1 MAGAS
6 KAAAPKKPAA
16 GKAAAPKKPA
26 GKAAAKAKAK
36 AEPAAG
42 DKFKLKRGKSTEALE
57 VETVSSA
64 AEKMQLQQRVLN
76 LMKYRANHSKDAE
89 KKSQAQQF
97 LDMYWS
103 KTAAEKEGLLKE
115 FEAAGGKNNT
125 QWLMSVENQH
135 TDATESRDKLREGFF
150 TRTLL
155 KLNSHSGP
163 HPQDR
168 KEHFLFAALPGTRFW
183 R

>member
-1 MAGAS
+1 MHGLARLRRRGDQGVS
-6 KAAAPKKPAA
+6 LHFLDC
-16 GKAAAPKKPA
+16 
-26 GKAAAKAKAK
+26 KAAAKAKAK
-36 AEPAAG
+36 AEAAAA
-42 DKFKLKRGKSTEALE
+42 KLNRGKSTDALE

-115 FEAAGGKNNT
+115 LAA
-125 QWLMSVENQH
+125 
-135 TDATESRDKLREGFF
+135 
-150 TRTLL
+150 RTIP
-155 KLNSHSGP
+155 SGS
-163 HPQDR
+163 
-168 KEHFLFAALPGTRFW
+168 
-183 R
+183 

>member
-42 DKFKLKRGKSTEALE
+42 AKLKRGKSTEALE

-103 KTAAEKEGLLKE
+103 KTATEKEGLLKE

>member
-16 GKAAAPKKPA
+16 KATAPKKPAA

-36 AEPAAG
+36 AEAAAAG
-42 DKFKLKRGKSTEALE
+42 AKLKRGKSTDALE
-57 VETVSSA
+57 AETVSSA

-76 LMKYRANHSKDAE
+76 LMNYRANHSKDAE

-103 KTAAEKEGLLKE
+103 KTAAEKDCLLKE

-135 TDATESRDKLREGFF
+135 TDATESRDKLR
-150 TRTLL
+150 
-155 KLNSHSGP
+155 
-163 HPQDR
+163 
-168 KEHFLFAALPGTRFW
+168 AASACQEPDFGDERLPAGLDDL
-183 R
+183 